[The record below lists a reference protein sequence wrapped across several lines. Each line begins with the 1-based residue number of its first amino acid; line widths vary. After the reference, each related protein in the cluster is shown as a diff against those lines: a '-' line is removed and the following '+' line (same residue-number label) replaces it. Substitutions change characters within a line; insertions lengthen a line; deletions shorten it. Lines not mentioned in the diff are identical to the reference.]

1 MAGPRHFSYQLLA
14 VAGALSLTLILYAAP
29 RTVSDPHYSTMSPE
43 QARINL
49 ALSYI
54 GDTKQPPMKGI
65 LMMRDIADADPM
77 NSAAVYYTAEFS
89 MKSGQYD
96 KAVMRYSQL
105 LRTTTGPQQ
114 IQAAQGLVQA
124 YIMLGDTTKARDIMH
139 EYFDNSTDSLL
150 LQSHN

>member
-1 MAGPRHFSYQLLA
+1 MAGKRHSSYQLLA
-14 VAGALSLTLILYAAP
+14 VAGALSLTLILYSAP
-29 RTVSDPHYSTMSPE
+29 RTVSDPRYSSMSPK

-54 GDTKQPPMKGI
+54 SDTKQPPMKGI

-105 LRTTTGPQQ
+105 LRTTTGQQQ
-114 IQAAQGLVQA
+114 IQAAQGLIQA
-124 YIMLGDTTKARDIMH
+124 YFMLGDTTKARDIIN
-139 EYFDNSTDSLL
+139 EYFDNSSDSLL
-150 LQSHN
+150 LQSH

>member
-1 MAGPRHFSYQLLA
+1 MAGSRNFSYQLLA
-14 VAGALSLTLILYAAP
+14 IAGVLSLTLLLYSAP
-29 RTVSDPHYSTMSPE
+29 RTATDPHYSAMSPE

-54 GDTKQPPMKGI
+54 SDNKQPPMKGI
-65 LMMRDIADADPM
+65 LMMRDIADADPL

-96 KAVMRYSQL
+96 KAVMRYRQL

-114 IQAAQGLVQA
+114 IQAAQGLIQA
-124 YIMLGDTTKARDIMH
+124 YFMLGDTTQARTIMN
-139 EYFDNSTDSLL
+139 EYFESSSDSLL